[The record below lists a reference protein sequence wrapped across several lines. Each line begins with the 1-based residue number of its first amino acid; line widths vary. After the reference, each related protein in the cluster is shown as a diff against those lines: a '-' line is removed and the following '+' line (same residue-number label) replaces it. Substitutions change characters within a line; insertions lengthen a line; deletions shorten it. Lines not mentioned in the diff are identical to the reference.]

1 MLEGGKV
8 AAEPELYDAA
18 QAAPEEVS
26 TALASATR
34 RQVQQ
39 SWSNVG
45 IEAPPA
51 GGSLA
56 TATPARAN
64 RRGGASSRLAVV
76 VAIAVAQVIW
86 LGLLGSRVRAPRCAW
101 AMTLGKRLRPVL
113 TVVSIVA
120 VGALLLTFWF
130 RGASV
135 LMLELRRRSTVQHLR
150 VEHRDSAA
158 LRGRPD
164 ENVAPAAIPRVR
176 RRTQRG

>member
-1 MLEGGKV
+1 MILLGRGSERGL
-8 AAEPELYDAA
+8 AAEPEPYDAA

-64 RRGGASSRLAVV
+64 RRGGTSSRLALAVV

-86 LGLLGSRVRAPRCAW
+86 LGLLGYLAFELLVV
-101 AMTLGKRLRPVL
+101 LGR
-113 TVVSIVA
+113 
-120 VGALLLTFWF
+120 
-130 RGASV
+130 
-135 LMLELRRRSTVQHLR
+135 
-150 VEHRDSAA
+150 
-158 LRGRPD
+158 
-164 ENVAPAAIPRVR
+164 
-176 RRTQRG
+176 

>member
-45 IEAPPA
+45 IEAPA

-64 RRGGASSRLAVV
+64 RRGGASSRLARAVV
-76 VAIAVAQVIW
+76 VAIAVARVIW
-86 LGLLGSRVRAPRCAW
+86 LGLLGYLAFELLVV
-101 AMTLGKRLRPVL
+101 LGR
-113 TVVSIVA
+113 
-120 VGALLLTFWF
+120 
-130 RGASV
+130 
-135 LMLELRRRSTVQHLR
+135 
-150 VEHRDSAA
+150 
-158 LRGRPD
+158 
-164 ENVAPAAIPRVR
+164 
-176 RRTQRG
+176 